1 MYKRILVPVDG
12 SPTATRGLREA
23 IRLAKGHD
31 STLRLL
37 HVVDRLPLTQ
47 GMEPPAIIE
56 ELLRSAERAG
66 HAVLEAGAALA
77 AKDSI
82 QAQTVMRKP
91 PRGRVA
97 DTILDEAR
105 KWKAGLIVMGTH
117 GRRGVRHL
125 LLGSDAESVV
135 RAARAP
141 VLLVRSAKAA
151 SGRARQR

>member
-1 MYKRILVPVDG
+1 MYQRILVPVDG

-31 STLRLL
+31 AALRLL

-66 HAVLEAGAALA
+66 HAVLAAGAALA
-77 AKDSI
+77 AKDNI
-82 QAQTVMRKP
+82 RAQTVMRKP

-117 GRRGVRHL
+117 GRRGVGHL
-125 LLGSDAESVV
+125 LLGSDAETVV

-141 VLLVRSAKAA
+141 VLLVRLPEAGSR
-151 SGRARQR
+151 RAQQR

>member
-12 SPTATRGLREA
+12 SPTSSRGLREA
-23 IRLAKGHD
+23 IRLAGGRD
-31 STLRLL
+31 TALRLL

-66 HAVLEAGAALA
+66 RAALEAGAALA
-77 AKDSI
+77 AKSGI

-97 DTILDEAR
+97 DAILDEAR
-105 KWKAGLIVMGTH
+105 KWRAELIVMGTH

-141 VLLVRSAKAA
+141 VLLVRAPEAG
-151 SGRARQR
+151 SGRTRQR

>member
-1 MYKRILVPVDG
+1 MYQRILVPVDG
-12 SPTATRGLREA
+12 SRTATCGLREA

-31 STLRLL
+31 TTLRLL
-37 HVVDRLPLTQ
+37 HVIDRLPLLQ
-47 GMEPPAIIE
+47 GMEPPVIIE

-77 AKDSI
+77 AKHSV
-82 QAQTVMRKP
+82 QAQTIMRKP

-141 VLLVRSAKAA
+141 VLLVRSAAAA